1 MSVWKQL
8 VLTVILLVVAA
19 ALWVRFY
26 PGAGSY
32 LAAWGVADYVPFSVA
47 GAPAGGA
54 GGKPQRGG
62 GRGGAQG
69 SVVTTPVLEITINDR
84 LSAIGTSTALQ
95 SVAVTPF
102 TSGRMTAVLVS
113 SGAVVKKGDV
123 IARLDADAETIAVE
137 RAQNALKDAEARLD
151 RMKALQ
157 KTNTA
162 TAVQVTDAEL
172 ARENARLELAEAQ
185 LALARRSIETPIGG
199 TVGILPIT
207 AGNYV
212 TSQSVIATIDDR
224 SEILVDFWVPE
235 RFASAVK
242 VGAPIT
248 ATSVARPGEAFEGV
262 ISAVDNRIDIDS
274 RTLQVRARFPNKD
287 DKLRAGMSFQVSMT
301 FPGDDYPAVDPLAVQ
316 WGADGAFV
324 WAVKDGKGQRVP
336 IDIIQRNTD
345 SVLVKAP
352 LTTSDEVVTE
362 GIHLVRQ
369 GAELNIAER
378 KQAPASDTP
387 PEPQEAASGS

>member
-8 VLTVILLVVAA
+8 VLTVVMLVVAA
-19 ALWVRFY
+19 GLWARFY
-26 PGAGSY
+26 PGAGAY
-32 LAAWGVADYVPFSVA
+32 LTAWGVAGLVPFDVSDGSQKTA
-47 GAPAGGA
+47 GAG
-54 GGKPQRGG
+54 PQRGR
-62 GRGGAQG
+62 GRPQG
-69 SVVTTPVLEITINDR
+69 FVVTTPVIEITINDR

-102 TSGRMTAVLVS
+102 TSGRMTEVLVK
-113 SGAVVKKGDV
+113 SGASVKRGDV
-123 IARLDADAETIAVE
+123 IARLDSDAEKIAVE
-137 RAQNALKDAEARLD
+137 RAANAVKDAEARLD
-151 RMKALQ
+151 RMKVLQ

-162 TAVQVTDAEL
+162 TTVQVTDAEL
-172 ARENARLELAEAQ
+172 AKENARLELREAE

-235 RFASAVK
+235 RFASAIK
-242 VGAPIT
+242 VGSPIT
-248 ATSVARPGEAFEGV
+248 ATSVARPGETFEGV

-274 RTLQVRARFPNKD
+274 RTLQVRARFPNKND
-287 DKLRAGMSFQVSMT
+287 TLRAGMSFQVSMK
-301 FPGDDYPAVDPLAVQ
+301 FPGDLFPAVDPLAVQ

-324 WAVKDGKGQRVP
+324 WAVKDGKGERVP

-352 LTTSDEVVTE
+352 LTPDDDVVTE

-378 KQAPASDTP
+378 RQAPASETP
-387 PEPQEAASGS
+387 PEPERTTSGS